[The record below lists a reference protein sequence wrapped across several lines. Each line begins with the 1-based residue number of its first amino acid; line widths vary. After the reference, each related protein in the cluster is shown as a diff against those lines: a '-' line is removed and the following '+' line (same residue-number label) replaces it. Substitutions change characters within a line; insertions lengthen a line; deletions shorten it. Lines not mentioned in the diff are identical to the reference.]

1 MKRTFAIALV
11 SVMIAGAA
19 SPSFAAADK
28 RHQGGSANP
37 NNLTFLG
44 EQRSIRQQ
52 ELLNEMRR
60 LRAEMRATK
69 VRNGGVLPEAERETL
84 QSRMEMLKAEYGKA
98 G

>member
-11 SVMIAGAA
+11 SAMVAGAA

-28 RHQGGSANP
+28 RLQGGVANP
-37 NNLTFLG
+37 NNLTFIG
-44 EQRSIRQQ
+44 EQRSMRQQ

-84 QSRMEMLKAEYGKA
+84 QGRLEALKAEYAKA